1 MANVV
6 LTTTTNPNNA
16 VITTVHVDDS
26 YSLEFKTPTTPTQ
39 EEIDSY
45 VQKHKDQ
52 VEERKKEQE
61 MIQQALE
68 DRYLTLEERNLKYG

>member
-1 MANVV
+1 MANVI

-16 VITTVHVDDS
+16 VITTVHVDNS
-26 YSLEFKTPTTPTQ
+26 YSLEFKTATTPTQ

-45 VQKHKDQ
+45 VQDHKDKL
-52 VEERKKEQE
+52 EEEKKEQE
-61 MIQQALE
+61 LIEQALE